1 MLETNCNFSK
11 KRYDKSFAIAYY
23 KGFSMKNLR
32 QLFLIFILCVVPIY
46 ASHDAGTQTEPVQ
59 FIESHQSERFEVAF
73 KNALVPAL
81 DVDKELVEK
90 TGFNESDLENIY
102 GQTIAKFNA
111 FTASVT
117 DDSVRADKNFKIQH
131 DCTWPRLAT
140 IACAA
145 TSAVS
150 FSLNAW
156 YRSKIEQAKTQQ
168 TLQNDSN
175 DHSNRWKS
183 NAEQMSTIGVITF
196 AAMLVCGAK
205 EAVRC
210 YKKYFLKK
218 EKELLDKQ
226 TKCLEDIKNGLSL
239 DDLKKKALQQNGKG
253 K

>member
-32 QLFLIFILCVVPIY
+32 QLFLTFIVCVIPIY
-46 ASHDAGTQTEPVQ
+46 ASHDTGTQTEPVQ
-59 FIESHQSERFEVAF
+59 FIESQQPEHFEVAF

-90 TGFNESDLENIY
+90 TGFNESDLKNIY

-140 IACAA
+140 IVCAA

-156 YRSKIEQAKTQQ
+156 YRNKLSKVNQEN
-168 TLQNDSN
+168 QNTIDSN
-175 DHSNRWKS
+175 VDRWKS

-196 AAMLVCGAK
+196 AGMLVTGYV
-205 EAVRC
+205 ETVRC
-210 YKKYFLKK
+210 YKKYSFGK